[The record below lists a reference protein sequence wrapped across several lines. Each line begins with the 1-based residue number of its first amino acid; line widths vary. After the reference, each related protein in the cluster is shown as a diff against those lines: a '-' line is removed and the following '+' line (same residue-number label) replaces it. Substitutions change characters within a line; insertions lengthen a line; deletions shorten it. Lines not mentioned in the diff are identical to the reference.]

1 MSSSSTI
8 ESAAPA
14 AAAELEAQ
22 LAAGDLAG
30 VDIAALQRLICA
42 ALRVY
47 AAKADTEGYFPI
59 VPPGAITATEAMIPS
74 SALLKSVNIAVF
86 ELGLWESWG
95 GVR

>member
-8 ESAAPA
+8 ESAAAA
-14 AAAELEAQ
+14 AAAEYEAQ
-22 LAAGDLAG
+22 LAAGDLAT
-30 VDIAALQRLICA
+30 VDVPTLQRVISA
-42 ALRVY
+42 ALRLY
-47 AAKADTEGYFPI
+47 SAKADNEGYFPI
-59 VPPGAITATEAMIPS
+59 VPRGSITATEAMIPS